1 MTTAEEAG
9 ARGYF
14 ALTTG
19 FHISE
24 SALLE
29 AVLDNLRRGK
39 IPFILVTVGHGLREV
54 WRLGRVQAPD
64 QTRSIARGIRG
75 TRA

>member
-1 MTTAEEAG
+1 MTTPDEAA
-9 ARGYF
+9 ARGF
-14 ALTTG
+14 IALTTG

-24 SALLE
+24 AALME
-29 AVLDNLRRGK
+29 AVCNNLRRGK
-39 IPFILVTVGHGLREV
+39 IPFILVTVGHGVREV
-54 WRLGRVQAPD
+54 WRLGRVESPD

>member
-29 AVLDNLRRGK
+29 AVLDNLRLGK

>member
-1 MTTAEEAG
+1 MTTPDEAA

-24 SALLE
+24 AALLE
-29 AVLDNLRRGK
+29 AVLGNLRRGK
-39 IPFILVTVGHGLREV
+39 IPFILVTVGHGVLEV
-54 WRLGRVQAPD
+54 WRLGRVQMPD
-64 QTRSIARGIRG
+64 PTLSLVKVKGGRE
-75 TRA
+75 

>member
-1 MTTAEEAG
+1 MTAAEEAG

-24 SALLE
+24 TALME
-29 AVLDNLRRGK
+29 SVCNNLRRGK
-39 IPFILVTVGHGLREV
+39 IPFVLVTVGHGLREV
-54 WRLGRVQAPD
+54 WRLGRVEMPD
-64 QTRSIARGIRG
+64 PTLSVVKVKGGRE
-75 TRA
+75 